1 MMPRYLTCALLSL
14 GLGPGLL
21 AQNTPAEQARRLL
34 EDGRAYRT
42 QGKLKQALDSFETI
56 VSGFQNTDS
65 VDDAMLEIG
74 RYRLEV
80 EGDAEKARESFE
92 QVAKRFPQSDGAPGA
107 YYYLGLLS
115 MERATSPAEL
125 DDALAQLG
133 RVERLYSRSE
143 WVPRA
148 LYASGLVQRK
158 AGRLAEAVEA
168 QRRVSLEFPAS
179 DAAPAAQF
187 QIGHCLALLGEAR
200 QAMEEYQQVRNR
212 FPQSEW
218 AEKALDRVT
227 ALYRLYGGPKATFAL
242 DPAFAVGA
250 GDVLKDV
257 VALLMTPQ
265 RTLWLAST
273 KTKTVVPFDP
283 AGKMGG
289 GLPGEEL
296 RSLSLSPRGE
306 LVVAARLAVRF
317 GPKDIRTFSIPGEKP
332 GEPEP
337 LDKITAAL
345 VTPAGS
351 LLVADEKRKRIFRF
365 DAQGQYKGVFGEA
378 RDRQAERMLLDGE
391 GAVVVLDRDERS
403 VRRFD
408 ENGKPLSAIATKGA
422 GWELR
427 RPVDVAVDP
436 ARNVYVADESGSVLL
451 FSPQGQLK
459 LALADAKKPQALT
472 LDPAGAILVYDG
484 DARRVLRFK

>member
-1 MMPRYLTCALLSL
+1 MMLRYLTSAVLALALA
-14 GLGPGLL
+14 PGLL
-21 AQNTPAEQARRLL
+21 AQNSPAEQARRLL
-34 EDGRAYRT
+34 EDGRAYRA

-56 VSGFQNTDS
+56 VSGFQSTDS

-80 EGDAEKARESFE
+80 DGDAEKARESFE

-187 QIGHCLALLGEAR
+187 QIGHCLALTGEAR
-200 QAMEEYQQVRNR
+200 QAMEEFQQVRNR

-227 ALYRLYGGPKATFAL
+227 ALYRLYAGPKPVFAV
-242 DPAFAVGA
+242 DPAFSVGA
-250 GDVLKDV
+250 GEVLKDV

-265 RTLWLAST
+265 RTLWLASA
-273 KTKTVVPFDP
+273 KVKSVVPFDP
-283 AGKMGG
+283 AGKMGA

-317 GPKDIRTFSIPGEKP
+317 GPKDIRSFTIPGEKP

-337 LDKITAAL
+337 LDKITAAA

-351 LLVADEKRKRIFRF
+351 VLVADEKRRRVYRF
-365 DAQGQYKGVFGEA
+365 DGQGQFKGVFGEA
-378 RDRQAERMLLDGE
+378 RDRQVERLLLDGE
-391 GAVVVLDRDERS
+391 GAVVVLDREEKTVRS
-403 VRRFD
+403 YD
-408 ENGKPLSAIATKGA
+408 ENGKLLSTIAAKGA

-472 LDPAGAILVYDG
+472 LDPSGALLVYDG
-484 DARRVLRFK
+484 EARRVLRFK